1 MPTST
6 SLKCPQCGHIT
17 QTTRAAEPG
26 DKVRCA
32 YCRRVI
38 RVRHPQS
45 DLVEDPAIGGSMGP
59 ELLREL
65 LAPEDR
71 PTQDG
76 TSNQAQNR
84 YRSVTNEP
92 LSPDSSANEPFSRN
106 PLAPASARS
115 KDRLIGG
122 KGVRFTGSREFT
134 AVVLIVGVMAVG
146 YLVYWGL
153 HGLYRDIEKASDRFA
168 VHKEKGY
175 NPATGSATK
184 RTSKVKTANAP
195 PSRGET
201 RIEAGNPQK
210 IGVTEVRIVSARRGA
225 FGGSG
230 GLTITLRITNHSPTP
245 ITYYKKQL
253 TLRDRAAAP
262 QNYPLLGPPTENPKV
277 GGRETIE
284 DVLEFGPTP
293 VMLKLDLE
301 LPASGSDERFEF
313 SIPPTFIQTTP

>member
-1 MPTST
+1 MPLLT
-6 SLKCPQCGHIT
+6 SLKCPACGEIT
-17 QTTRAAEPG
+17 QTAKVVRPG
-26 DKVRCA
+26 DRIPCDHCGGDIPVGR
-32 YCRRVI
+32 
-38 RVRHPQS
+38 PQR
-45 DLVEDPAIGGSMGP
+45 DPVEDAPVGGAMEP
-59 ELLREL
+59 DVLREL
-65 LAPEDR
+65 LAEEGGSSGAGRSPKAKA
-71 PTQDG
+71 G
-76 TSNQAQNR
+76 
-84 YRSVTNEP
+84 YRGVTNEP
-92 LSPDSSANEPFSRN
+92 LPPPTEDDPPFVRN
-106 PLAPASARS
+106 SLAPASARS
-115 KDRLIGG
+115 KDRLVGG

-134 AVVLIVGVMAVG
+134 AVVLIVGVMAAG

-153 HGLYRDIEKASDRFA
+153 HGLYRDIERASDRFA

-184 RTSKVKTANAP
+184 RTSKVKAANAP
-195 PSRGET
+195 PSQRET

-210 IGVTEVRIVSARRGA
+210 IGVTEVCVVSARRGA
-225 FGGSG
+225 E

-253 TLRDRAAAP
+253 TLRDRAGAP

-301 LPASGSDERFEF
+301 LPAPGSDERFEF
-313 SIPPTFIQTTP
+313 SIPPTFIQTAP